1 MDKRIPKAMTQS
13 MLFIPACPFRTYNAA
28 GQIKHAY
35 KTVEKNAV
43 LTGAGQTILLQISE
57 KGKIS
62 MDYTGD

>member
-1 MDKRIPKAMTQS
+1 

-43 LTGAGQTILLQISE
+43 LTGAGQTSLLQISE

>member
-43 LTGAGQTILLQISE
+43 LTGAGQTISDFREGEDQYGL
-57 KGKIS
+57 
-62 MDYTGD
+62 YW